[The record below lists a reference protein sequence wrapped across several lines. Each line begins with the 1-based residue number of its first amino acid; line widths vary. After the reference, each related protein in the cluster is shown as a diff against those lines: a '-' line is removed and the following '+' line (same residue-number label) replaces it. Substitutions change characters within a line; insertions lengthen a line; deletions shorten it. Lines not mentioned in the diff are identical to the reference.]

1 MPLDPQAQKLIETLD
16 ALDLPV
22 AGIAAPAELRRSL
35 RERSAGLPREHV
47 ASVRDHRVPVQGG
60 EIVVRVFTPRL
71 TAQSVGTMAGSPG
84 NRSTGS
90 PLPVMVYFHGGGW
103 VVGDVDTHEAICRT
117 LANAASCVVASV
129 DYRCAPEFRYPTAA
143 EDAHAATC
151 WIAEHA
157 GELGVDAR
165 RLALCGDSAGGN
177 LAAVVP
183 LMARDRGGPRV
194 ALQVLVYPVTDCDLD
209 TPSYRENATGYI
221 LTREGMC
228 WYWDQYAPG
237 LAERR
242 EPYASPLRA
251 SSLAALPPALVITA
265 EYDPLRDDGELYARR
280 LAEAGVPVTL
290 SRYPGMV
297 HSFFRLTNVM
307 DAARAAVR
315 EVADALEKA
324 WA

>member
-1 MPLDPQAQKLIETLD
+1 
-16 ALDLPV
+16 
-22 AGIAAPAELRRSL
+22 
-35 RERSAGLPREHV
+35 
-47 ASVRDHRVPVQGG
+47 
-60 EIVVRVFTPRL
+60 
-71 TAQSVGTMAGSPG
+71 
-84 NRSTGS
+84 
-90 PLPVMVYFHGGGW
+90 VYFHGGGW
-103 VVGDVDTHEAICRT
+103 VVGDLDTHEAICRT
-117 LANAASCVVASV
+117 LANPASCVVASV
-129 DYRCAPEFRYPTAA
+129 DYRCAPECRYPTAA
-143 EDAHAATC
+143 EDAYAATC

-221 LTREGMC
+221 LTREGMR
-228 WYWDQYAPG
+228 WYWEQYAPG

-251 SSLAALPPALVITA
+251 SSLAALPPALVVTA

-280 LAEAGVPVTL
+280 LAEAGVPVAL
-290 SRYPGMV
+290 SRYAGLV
-297 HSFFRLTNVM
+297 HSFFRLTNVL

-315 EVADALEKA
+315 EVADALGKA